1 MHKVLLA
8 SVLVLAASPAWAHGS
23 HHDKSGNNRAAI
35 GNDITIDEGET
46 TGDVACAFCSVHV
59 HGDVH
64 GDVAVAFGSV
74 TVDQDKTVSGDMAV
88 AGGDVSLKDSASI
101 GGDLALVG
109 GDLNLAPDASVHG
122 NKTILPWR
130 GWLLVPLAPFLILAG
145 IIWLIV
151 WFFRRN
157 RQRSPFYPPGRTY

>member
-1 MHKVLLA
+1 MSKWLLA
-8 SVLVLAASPAWAHGS
+8 STLLLVTSPAWAYGS
-23 HHDKSGNNRAAI
+23 HHDRSGDDRASV

-46 TGDVACAFCSVHV
+46 VGDVACAFCSVHV

-74 TVDQDKTVSGDMAV
+74 TIDQDKTVSGDMAV

-122 NKTILPWR
+122 SKTVLTGR

-145 IIWLIV
+145 VIWLIV

-157 RQRSPFYPPGRTY
+157 RSPYYPPGRTY